1 VPVKAVPVK
10 AAAEKTKE
18 LKRCV
23 TEAPEN
29 EQPIKIQNV

>member
-10 AAAEKTKE
+10 AVPAKTKE
-18 LKRCV
+18 LNRCV